1 MKKILIIMILLIFT
15 KLTAQWNEEW
25 SSTITSIENNS
36 GWIYI
41 HSISNQNY
49 NFYIVDGESFRIMQ
63 SPNSESPLYIYYF
76 TSEEIAAGNQ
86 IYSTGIDLSG
96 DDIFEFYVLA
106 YNDNEENPRQS
117 FKLLDIT
124 TGSIL
129 FEKDEA
135 GSSFSYPVI
144 WDVDNDNELE
154 CTFAEYDYPA
164 YSFYSYTIVNTGVAT
179 SLSSINENL
188 NNFELMQNYPNPFN
202 PATTIDFINKNAG
215 RVNLKVYNTNGQLV
229 KTLVDG
235 YINSGM
241 HKIEWDGTNSSGIKV
256 SSGPYYY
263 QLIDGKRI
271 NTKKMMIIK

>member
-241 HKIEWDGTNSSGIKV
+241 HKIEWDGTNSTGIKV

-263 QLIDGKRI
+263 QLNDGKRI